1 MSAAS
6 TAAFVR
12 LAPSLSPT
20 VHRLVAFLVFIAVP
34 LVMGLTLLRSTLARW
49 QEAGQVAEEARLQEA
64 LDRIVASQDAG
75 FEVARIVRWGIQE
88 LRYRYALVRDLEKWN
103 DELEKRH
110 FPGMIIHCLQ
120 NGREFYS
127 SPHHPTRP
135 QWRAILRALPLSGA
149 RLAAAARRLD
159 PVVRRLFGPRW
170 SLRRLQRGNGEFL
183 PVRWKGAAGL
193 LFLEFLPNGQ
203 AVAWLFPRLSTARLA
218 EAARCRARVA
228 SWRSALGKAVPLL
241 DIWHPP
247 AGCSVEEF
255 RLAWA
260 LAEKTGQR
268 QVVRQGR
275 RWQFF
280 LDRWGKL
287 AALAIPAQ
295 IGRGV
300 PLATAVLWLASGF
313 VLLWGWRLLSRL
325 DGGLSGEFRSIGWQ
339 LRLLFLY
346 ATFLPLLS
354 AVLLGW
360 LAVVDREDRLQQ
372 AAFTEGQLFLNVFE
386 GGYPAHHQDF
396 LARARRLRNA
406 LADPRVRPAQVEPW
420 FNWLRQRQVAEFF
433 YVPDAEGRTIFS
445 NIDEP
450 RAAIRDAFRILS
462 RFALR
467 EFLPHRLPAGRE
479 QQVSVLDLLA
489 EQCVKSEDLGWGTLI
504 MNPGQVTPLA
514 MGRSIADLYWDTYSE
529 LSTGPASIVITS
541 NRHWQMGRYLR
552 ERFRS
557 PGGQMQVA
565 ALDVFSL
572 GFIDPVPEA
581 DRERL
586 TELGSTCEKSGRTV
600 QRRLALQN
608 GPTWAVAQVDA
619 LSGRFALMAL
629 LDARR
634 RLWPLTALRAALVL
648 GVVVSVLVA
657 ALVGRLLAG
666 LFLGPIR
673 DLATGIE
680 QIRQR
685 RTEVRIPVRRA
696 DEFGALAQTFNQ
708 MIADLKELELAR
720 IVQAALL
727 PARLPQIP
735 GYSVAVI
742 NQTATRLGGD
752 YWDLLALPGGRWLL
766 LVGDVTGHGV
776 PAALAMAMAKAGIT
790 FQALAQK
797 TTATDFLEALNHV
810 FFSELRAMRRF
821 MTMLVGVF
829 EPATHRLLLE
839 NAGQN
844 FPVVVRN
851 GAVVAEML
859 EMTGFPLGVR
869 ARLTTTRCMVELA
882 AGDTLFF
889 YTDGIPEVGVEG
901 GDQLGYERML
911 AIMTQACQGGR
922 PAATVLA
929 EVLAAVERA
938 RRPGPF
944 PDDVTL
950 IVLRRD
956 P

>member
-1 MSAAS
+1 
-6 TAAFVR
+6 
-12 LAPSLSPT
+12 
-20 VHRLVAFLVFIAVP
+20 
-34 LVMGLTLLRSTLARW
+34 
-49 QEAGQVAEEARLQEA
+49 
-64 LDRIVASQDAG
+64 
-75 FEVARIVRWGIQE
+75 
-88 LRYRYALVRDLEKWN
+88 
-103 DELEKRH
+103 
-110 FPGMIIHCLQ
+110 
-120 NGREFYS
+120 
-127 SPHHPTRP
+127 
-135 QWRAILRALPLSGA
+135 
-149 RLAAAARRLD
+149 
-159 PVVRRLFGPRW
+159 
-170 SLRRLQRGNGEFL
+170 
-183 PVRWKGAAGL
+183 
-193 LFLEFLPNGQ
+193 
-203 AVAWLFPRLSTARLA
+203 
-218 EAARCRARVA
+218 
-228 SWRSALGKAVPLL
+228 
-241 DIWHPP
+241 
-247 AGCSVEEF
+247 
-255 RLAWA
+255 
-260 LAEKTGQR
+260 
-268 QVVRQGR
+268 
-275 RWQFF
+275 
-280 LDRWGKL
+280 
-287 AALAIPAQ
+287 
-295 IGRGV
+295 
-300 PLATAVLWLASGF
+300 
-313 VLLWGWRLLSRL
+313 
-325 DGGLSGEFRSIGWQ
+325 
-339 LRLLFLY
+339 
-346 ATFLPLLS
+346 
-354 AVLLGW
+354 
-360 LAVVDREDRLQQ
+360 LAVVDREGRLQE

-386 GGYPAHHQDF
+386 GGYPAYHQDF

-420 FNWLRQRQVAEFF
+420 FNWLRERRVAEFF

-450 RAAIRDAFRILS
+450 RAATRDAFRILS

-467 EFLPHRLPAGRE
+467 EFLPHRLPPGSER
-479 QQVSVLDLLA
+479 QVSALDLLA
-489 EQCVKSEDLGWGTLI
+489 EQCILSEDLGWGTLL
-504 MNPGQVTPLA
+504 MNPGQSTPLV
-514 MGRSIADLYWDTYSE
+514 MGRTGADLYWDTYPE
-529 LSTGPASIVITS
+529 LSTGPASIMIIS
-541 NRHWQMGRYLR
+541 NRHWEMGRYLQ

-565 ALDVFSL
+565 ALNIFSHD
-572 GFIDPVPEA
+572 FIDPVPDD
-581 DRERL
+581 DREAL
-586 TELGSTCEKSGRTV
+586 TDLGSVCEKSGRTE

-634 RLWPLTALRAALVL
+634 RLWPLTALRAGLVL

-673 DLATGIE
+673 DLAAGIE

-696 DEFGALAQTFNQ
+696 DEFGALAQTFNR

-790 FQALAQK
+790 FQALGQK

-810 FFSELRAMRRF
+810 FHSELRTMRRF
-821 MTMLVGVF
+821 MTMLVAVF
-829 EPATHRLLLE
+829 EPAAHRLHLE

-844 FPVVVRN
+844 FPVLVRN
-851 GAVVAEML
+851 GAVAAELL

-869 ARLTTTRCMVELA
+869 ARLTTTRCTVDMAV
-882 AGDTLFF
+882 GDTLFF

-901 GDQLGYERML
+901 DDQLGYERML

-929 EVLAAVERA
+929 DVLAAVERA
-938 RRPGPF
+938 KRPGPF